1 MSRTKLALTI
11 AGTAVTAAA
20 AGAAIGL
27 LFAPASGREIR
38 RRLASR
44 AEDECRS
51 AVRASGRML
60 KHVAARAKH
69 ELQSRAERIA

>member
-11 AGTAVTAAA
+11 AGTAGTAAA

-38 RRLASR
+38 RRLAWR

-60 KHVAARAKH
+60 EHVAARAKH